1 MPTTPSNDSPLILA
15 LDIGSSSVRAQ
26 FFTARGAA
34 LPAPTAHVPIRL
46 RATPDGGSEIDVD
59 VLLTAVWRCVDRE
72 MEDAGDL
79 ADRIAGVASCTFVTN
94 LVGVD
99 ADGRPVTPLTT
110 YADTRAAEE
119 AAALRADL
127 DPAAAHARTGCYLHT
142 SYLPA
147 RLRWYARTQPARF
160 ERVAHWRSLGAH
172 IEAQLFGAAAV
183 SFSVASWS
191 GLLNRHTLTWDE
203 ELLAALPIQ
212 KHHLSAL
219 KDVDAPRRGLRAPFA
234 RRWPALRDAPWFP
247 AVGDGA
253 AANLG
258 SGCATPARIALT
270 VGTTGAVRVV
280 VPGTPAEVPAGLWC
294 YRVDRGRSL
303 VGGALSGGGN
313 IYAWMRETMRLEDRD
328 PAQVEAALA
337 EMAPDA
343 HGLTVLPFWAG
354 ERSPGWADDARATL
368 HGLSLATTPVD
379 LLRASLEAISYRIG
393 LIFERLRPLL
403 PADVQVVV
411 SGGALP
417 ASPTWLQIT
426 SDVLGRPLIISQVKE
441 ASARGAALLALEAL
455 GLHETSAPDASIDGE
470 QITPNPANHEVYQAA
485 MARQQA
491 LYRILGKE
499 SSPDSLQGNR

>member
-1 MPTTPSNDSPLILA
+1 MPTTSANDGPLILA

-26 FFTARGAA
+26 LFTARGAA
-34 LPAPTAHVPIRL
+34 LPAPTAHAPIQL
-46 RATPDGGSEIDVD
+46 RATPGGGSEIDVD
-59 VLLTAVWRCVDRE
+59 DLLEAVWRCVDRILE
-72 MEDAGDL
+72 QAGDL
-79 ADRIAGVASCTFVTN
+79 AERIAGVASCTFVTN

-99 ADGRPVTPLTT
+99 AGGRPVTPLTT

-119 AAALRADL
+119 AAALRAEL
-127 DPAAAHARTGCYLHT
+127 DPAAIHARTGCYLHT

-147 RLRWYARTQPARF
+147 RLRWYARTQPERF
-160 ERVAHWRSLGAH
+160 ERVTHWRSLSAH

-191 GLLNRHTLTWDE
+191 GLLNRRTLTWDD

-234 RRWPALRDAPWFP
+234 RRWPALRDVPWFP

-258 SGCATPARIALT
+258 SGCATPARVALT

-280 VPGTPAEVPAGLWC
+280 APGTPAEIPAGLWC
-294 YRVDRGRSL
+294 YRVDRNRSL

-313 IYAWMRETMRLEDRD
+313 IYAWMRETLRLDD
-328 PAQVEAALA
+328 PAQMEAALA
-337 EMAPDA
+337 EMAPDT

-379 LLRASLEAISYRIG
+379 LLRASLEAVAYRIG
-393 LIFERLRPLL
+393 LIFDRLRPLL
-403 PADVQVVV
+403 PADAQVVV

-426 SDVLGRPLIISQVKE
+426 SDVLGRPLIISQMEE
-441 ASARGAALLALEAL
+441 ASARGAALLALAAL
-455 GLHETSAPDASIDGE
+455 GLRKALAPDTSTDGE
-470 QITPNPANHEVYQAA
+470 RITPHPAHHEIYQAA

-491 LYRILGKE
+491 LYRRLVE
-499 SSPDSLQGNR
+499 ETSPDSLPGDR

>member
-1 MPTTPSNDSPLILA
+1 MPKTSSNDGPLILA

-34 LPAPTAHVPIRL
+34 LSAPTAHIPIQL
-46 RATPDGGSEIDVD
+46 RTTPDGGSEIDVD
-59 VLLTAVWRCVDRE
+59 VLLTAIWRCVDRILAQA
-72 MEDAGDL
+72 DDL

-110 YADTRAAEE
+110 YADTRAAED
-119 AAALRADL
+119 AAALRAEL
-127 DPAAAHARTGCYLHT
+127 DPAAIHTRTGCYLHT

-147 RLRWYARTQPARF
+147 RLRWYTRIQP
-160 ERVAHWRSLGAH
+160 ERCSHVAHWRSLGAH
-172 IEAQLFGAAAV
+172 MEAQLFDAAAV
-183 SFSVASWS
+183 SYSVASWS
-191 GLLNRHTLTWDE
+191 GLLNRHTLTWDKD
-203 ELLAALPIQ
+203 LLAALPIQ
-212 KHHLSAL
+212 QHQLSAL

-234 RRWPALRDAPWFP
+234 RRWPALRDVPWFP

-258 SGCATPARIALT
+258 SGCATPARVALT
-270 VGTTGAVRVV
+270 VGTTGAVRIVA
-280 VPGTPAEVPAGLWC
+280 PGTPAEIPAGLWC
-294 YRVDRGRSL
+294 YRVDRERSL

-313 IYAWMRETMRLEDRD
+313 IYAWMRETLQLEDND

-354 ERSPGWADDARATL
+354 ERSPGWTDNARATL
-368 HGLSLATTPVD
+368 HGLSLATTPMA
-379 LLRASLEAISYRIG
+379 LLRASLEAVAYRIG
-393 LIFERLRPLL
+393 LIFERLHPLL
-403 PADVQVVV
+403 PAEAQVVV

-426 SDVLGRPLIISQVKE
+426 SDVLGRPLIISQVEE

-455 GLHETSAPDASIDGE
+455 GLREISSSENEINLVIDGE
-470 QITPNPANHEVYQAA
+470 RIVPNPARHQVYQSAI
-485 MARQQA
+485 ARQQA
-491 LYRILGKE
+491 LYRKLVE
-499 SSPDSLQGNR
+499 SAGQ

>member
-1 MPTTPSNDSPLILA
+1 MITPSSNDGPLILA

-26 FFTARGAA
+26 LFTAHGAA
-34 LPAPTAHVPIRL
+34 LQAPTAHIPIQL
-46 RATPDGGSEIDVD
+46 RSTPDGGSEIDVD
-59 VLLTAVWRCVDRE
+59 VLLTAIWRCVDRIL
-72 MEDAGDL
+72 EDADDL
-79 ADRIAGVASCTFVTN
+79 AERIAGVASCTFVTN

-119 AAALRADL
+119 AAALRAEL
-127 DPAAAHARTGCYLHT
+127 DPAAIHARTGCYLHT

-147 RLRWYARTQPARF
+147 RLRWYARTQPERCS
-160 ERVAHWRSLGAH
+160 RVAHWRSLGAH
-172 IEAQLFGAAAV
+172 MEAQLFGAAAV

-191 GLLNRHTLTWDE
+191 GLLNRHTLTWDD

-212 KHHLSAL
+212 KHQLSAL

-234 RRWPALRDAPWFP
+234 RRWPALRDVPWFP

-258 SGCATPARIALT
+258 SGCATPARVALT
-270 VGTTGAVRVV
+270 VGTTGAVRIVA
-280 VPGTPAEVPAGLWC
+280 PGTPAEIPAGLWC
-294 YRVDRGRSL
+294 YRVDGDRSL

-313 IYAWMRETMRLEDRD
+313 IYAWMRETLQLEDND

-368 HGLSLATTPVD
+368 HGLSLATTPGH
-379 LLRASLEAISYRIG
+379 LLRASLEAVAYRIG

-403 PADVQVVV
+403 PADAQVVV

-417 ASPTWLQIT
+417 ASPAWLQIT

-455 GLHETSAPDASIDGE
+455 ELRKASAPDASIDGE
-470 QITPNPANHEVYQAA
+470 RITPNPAHHEIYQAA

-491 LYRILGKE
+491 LYQRLGMRRK
-499 SSPDSLQGNR
+499 

>member
-1 MPTTPSNDSPLILA
+1 MPTTSSDNGPLILA
-15 LDIGSSSVRAQ
+15 LDIGSSSVRTQ

-34 LPAPTAHVPIRL
+34 LPAPTAHVPIQL
-46 RATPDGGSEIDVD
+46 RTTPDGGSEIDVE
-59 VLLTAVWRCVDRE
+59 VLLKAVWRCVDRILAQ
-72 MEDAGDL
+72 AGDL
-79 ADRIAGVASCTFVTN
+79 ADRIAGVASCTFVAN

-119 AAALRADL
+119 AAALRAEL
-127 DPAAAHARTGCYLHT
+127 DPAAIHARTGCYLHT

-147 RLRWYARTQPARF
+147 RLRWYARTQPARCS
-160 ERVAHWRSLGAH
+160 RVAHWRSLGAH

-212 KHHLSAL
+212 KHHLSVL
-219 KDVDAPRRGLRAPFA
+219 KDVEAPRRGLRAPFA

-280 VPGTPAEVPAGLWC
+280 APGTPAEIPSGLWC
-294 YRVDRGRSL
+294 YRVDRERSL

-313 IYAWMRETMRLEDRD
+313 IYAWMRETLRLGD

-354 ERSPGWADDARATL
+354 ERSPGWTDDARATL

-379 LLRASLEAISYRIG
+379 LLRASLEAVAYRIG

-403 PADVQVVV
+403 PADAQVVV

-417 ASPTWLQIT
+417 ASPAWLQIT

-441 ASARGAALLALEAL
+441 ASARGAALLALKAL
-455 GLHETSAPDASIDGE
+455 GLRKASAPDASIDGE
-470 QITPNPANHEVYQAA
+470 RITPNPPNHEVYQAA
-485 MARQQA
+485 MARQQT
-491 LYRILGKE
+491 LHRRLG
-499 SSPDSLQGNR
+499 DSRN